1 MCKVQ
6 FSIPSFLGAA
16 LKISGFVCIYAKHFD
31 LPSEYGIE
39 GGRISKLGIRKGRE
53 VVLNYDRGWVIE
65 PETEGA
71 QLALLAICQKL
82 N

>member
-1 MCKVQ
+1 MYTHGTIQ
-6 FSIPSFLGAA
+6 IGSETFT
-16 LKISGFVCIYAKHFD
+16 YDAKNFD

>member
-1 MCKVQ
+1 MYTHGTIQ
-6 FSIPSFLGAA
+6 IENETFT
-16 LKISGFVCIYAKHFD
+16 YDAKHFD

-39 GGRISKLGIRKGRE
+39 GGRISKLGIRQGRE

>member
-1 MCKVQ
+1 MYTHGTIQ
-6 FSIPSFLGAA
+6 IENETFT
-16 LKISGFVCIYAKHFD
+16 YDAKHFD
-31 LPSEYGIE
+31 EPSEYGIE

-53 VVLNYDRGWVIE
+53 VVLNYDQGWVIE

>member
-1 MCKVQ
+1 MYPHGTIQ
-6 FSIPSFLGAA
+6 IENET
-16 LKISGFVCIYAKHFD
+16 YTYDAKHFD
-31 LPSEYGIE
+31 APSEYGIE

>member
-1 MCKVQ
+1 MYTHGTIQ
-6 FSIPSFLGAA
+6 IENETFT
-16 LKISGFVCIYAKHFD
+16 YDAKHFD
-31 LPSEYGIE
+31 EPSEHGIE

>member
-1 MCKVQ
+1 MYTHGTIQ
-6 FSIPSFLGAA
+6 IENETFT
-16 LKISGFVCIYAKHFD
+16 YDAKHFD
-31 LPSEYGIE
+31 LSSEYGIE

>member
-1 MCKVQ
+1 MYTHGTIQ
-6 FSIPSFLGAA
+6 IGSETFT
-16 LKISGFVCIYAKHFD
+16 YDAKHFD
-31 LPSEYGIE
+31 EPSEYGIE

>member
-1 MCKVQ
+1 MYTHGTIQ
-6 FSIPSFLGAA
+6 IGSETFT
-16 LKISGFVCIYAKHFD
+16 YDAKYFD

>member
-1 MCKVQ
+1 QTTMYTHGTIQ
-6 FSIPSFLGAA
+6 IENETFT
-16 LKISGFVCIYAKHFD
+16 YDAKHFD
-31 LPSEYGIE
+31 EPSEYGIE

>member
-1 MCKVQ
+1 MYTHGTIQ
-6 FSIPSFLGAA
+6 IENETFT
-16 LKISGFVCIYAKHFD
+16 YDAKHFD
-31 LPSEYGIE
+31 EPSEYGIE
-39 GGRISKLGIRKGRE
+39 VGRISKLGIRKGRE

>member
-1 MCKVQ
+1 M
-6 FSIPSFLGAA
+6 
-16 LKISGFVCIYAKHFD
+16 
-31 LPSEYGIE
+31 
-39 GGRISKLGIRKGRE
+39 
-53 VVLNYDRGWVIE
+53 LNYDRGWVIE

>member
-1 MCKVQ
+1 MYTHGTIQIEKET
-6 FSIPSFLGAA
+6 FT
-16 LKISGFVCIYAKHFD
+16 YDAKHFD
-31 LPSEYGIE
+31 EPSEYGIE